1 VDRLK
6 LLKGVRRAVVKI
18 GTGVLTDENG
28 KIDRKVAQEIARQ
41 CERMLVSDRQVA
53 LVSSGAIALGRAQLA
68 LETRPKK
75 MDALQACAA
84 VGQSQLIRLWGEAFA
99 PFGRTVAQV
108 LLTHAD
114 LAHRQRF
121 LNARRC
127 LFELSARGAIA
138 VINEN
143 DTVSVEEIA
152 FGDNDALSGQVAN
165 LLNADLL
172 IMLSIAPGL
181 LDGDRCVSEVPHGD
195 KRIDRLIWKDRSSSG
210 TGGMTTK
217 VAAARSV
224 AARGG
229 LAIIAPGKIPGVLD
243 RLFAGDELGTLFLP
257 AARAMSSRAQWIA
270 HTLRAKGSLSLDP
283 GAVEA
288 VVVRNRSLLPT
299 GIVGIEGNFGRG
311 DPVDLTGPTG
321 SVFARG
327 LSTYSSAELGRI
339 QGKRTREI
347 FDILGYHLG
356 DEVIHRDDL
365 VILKP
370 SS

>member
-1 VDRLK
+1 
-6 LLKGVRRAVVKI
+6 
-18 GTGVLTDENG
+18 
-28 KIDRKVAQEIARQ
+28 
-41 CERMLVSDRQVA
+41 
-53 LVSSGAIALGRAQLA
+53 
-68 LETRPKK
+68 
-75 MDALQACAA
+75 
-84 VGQSQLIRLWGEAFA
+84 
-99 PFGRTVAQV
+99 VAQV

-229 LAIIAPGKIPGVLD
+229 LAIIAPGKVLGVLD

-257 AARAMSSRAQWIA
+257 APRAMSSRAQWIA

-327 LSTYSSAELGRI
+327 LSAYSSAELGRI

-347 FDILGYHLG
+347 FGILGYHLG

>member
-1 VDRLK
+1 MDRLRH
-6 LLKGVRRAVVKI
+6 LKGVRRVVVKI
-18 GTGVLTDENG
+18 GTAVLTDENG
-28 KIDRKVAQEIARQ
+28 KIDRRVTQEIARQ
-41 CERMLVSDRQVA
+41 CERMLAGARQVA

-68 LETRPKK
+68 LETRPKR

-84 VGQSQLIRLWGEAFA
+84 VGQSQLIRLWDEAFA

-121 LNARRC
+121 LNARCC

-172 IMLSIAPGL
+172 IMLSVTPGL
-181 LDGDRCVSEVPHGD
+181 LDGDRCISHVPHGD
-195 KRIDRLIWKDRSSSG
+195 KRIDRLIGKKSSTFG

-229 LAIIAPGKIPGVLD
+229 LAIIAPGKMPGVLD
-243 RLFAGDELGTLFLP
+243 RLFDGEDLGTLFLP
-257 AARAMSSRAQWIA
+257 ATRTMSSRAQWIA
-270 HTLRAKGSLSLDP
+270 HTLRAKGSLSLDH
-283 GAVEA
+283 GAAEALVE
-288 VVVRNRSLLPT
+288 RKRSLLPT
-299 GIVGIEGNFGRG
+299 GIVAVEGSFGRG
-311 DPVDLTGPTG
+311 DPVDLTGPDG

-327 LSTYSSAELGRI
+327 LSAYSSTELGRI
-339 QGKRTREI
+339 RGKRTREI
-347 FDILGYHLG
+347 FGILGYHLG

-370 SS
+370 WL